1 MDKLGANF
9 GRNGYTQRWSPT
21 LTLSLSTMVIVDFQG
36 TVSGPGK
43 PTHIDLKI
51 DNGQY
56 KPVTSPHAT
65 SPG

>member
-1 MDKLGANF
+1 
-9 GRNGYTQRWSPT
+9 
-21 LTLSLSTMVIVDFQG
+21 MVIVDFQG

-56 KPVTSPHAT
+56 KPVTSPHTT